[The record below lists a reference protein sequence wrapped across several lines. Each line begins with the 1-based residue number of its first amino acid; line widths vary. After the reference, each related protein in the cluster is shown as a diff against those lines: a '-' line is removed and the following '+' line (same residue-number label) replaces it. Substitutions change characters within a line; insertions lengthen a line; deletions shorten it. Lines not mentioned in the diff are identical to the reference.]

1 MAVRRNLVDFLLFT
15 CFFPQLVAGP
25 VERASNLLAQVER
38 PRSFDQERFFSGI
51 SLLLWG
57 GFKKIVIADTM
68 AHYVDL
74 VYAQSEPSWS
84 LIWAAALGFTIQVL
98 ADFSGYTDM
107 ARGIA
112 RLFGFELM
120 ENFRHPYLAQ
130 SPMEFWQRWHISF
143 STWLRD
149 YVYLPASFS
158 PWVRR
163 YLTIPGTGEW
173 SPFWHTARALTL
185 TMLASGLWHGS
196 TWNYVLWGLYYA
208 VLGTVW
214 AWVQQKIPRKVRK
227 SRDWCPVLV
236 PLFFCFTLLGMMIFR
251 EPDVGRLV
259 QHLTANPFGGSPEQW
274 ELTWALLSICG
285 LGAAPLLLGLLFEQV
300 LRQRLL
306 ASPWRIPVRSI
317 GWTVA
322 ILGILVFFRESA
334 GDFVYFQF

>member
-1 MAVRRNLVDFLLFT
+1 M
-15 CFFPQLVAGP
+15 GP
-25 VERASNLLAQVER
+25 GPSVSYAFSAQCD
-38 PRSFDQERFFSGI
+38 ST
-51 SLLLWG
+51 
-57 GFKKIVIADTM
+57 AN
-68 AHYVDL
+68 
-74 VYAQSEPSWS
+74 
-84 LIWAAALGFTIQVL
+84 AAALGFTIQVL